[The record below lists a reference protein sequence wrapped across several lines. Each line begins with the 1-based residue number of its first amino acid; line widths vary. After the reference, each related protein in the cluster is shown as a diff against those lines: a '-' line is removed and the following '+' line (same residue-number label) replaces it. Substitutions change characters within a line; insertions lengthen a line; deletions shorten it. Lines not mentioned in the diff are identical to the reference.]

1 MSENIRVRS
10 ILGRLEHSRLFIL
23 ESSKKVTY
31 LLGSADLMPRNLDH
45 RLEIVVPVE
54 DSYAQQRLS
63 TVFDALLADN
73 AQAWELGPDG
83 LWERL
88 NPAKDERPKPAQAA
102 LVRSACALPPARRAV
117 PTVAVTDVGRGRAQ
131 NAAGGCGI
139 IDVGLEHAPLAG
151 RRIRARRPG
160 HDPERACARRPGRR
174 RRAARGD
181 L

>member
-1 MSENIRVRS
+1 M
-10 ILGRLEHSRLFIL
+10 
-23 ESSKKVTY
+23 TY

-73 AQAWELGPDG
+73 AQAWRLGPDG

-102 LVRSACALPPARRAV
+102 LVRSA
-117 PTVAVTDVGRGRAQ
+117 
-131 NAAGGCGI
+131 
-139 IDVGLEHAPLAG
+139 
-151 RRIRARRPG
+151 RARFRP
-160 HDPERACARRPGRR
+160 RAEPSRRSR
-174 RRAARGD
+174 
-181 L
+181 